1 MLLLNEEYFY
11 NIYDHFGF
19 KQQLWQAM
27 TDLDHRT
34 SDSGDDFVWKLCI
47 PKAHARLETDVL
59 PKLDDV
65 EKVEHYEIYVF
76 KQVGKANMVI
86 SLDDKA
92 IKAGLKAGDLIKTAA
107 PIFGGGGGGRPNM
120 AQAGGKNPAGLK
132 DAIAK
137 VLQEVEE
144 KQN

>member
-1 MLLLNEEYFY
+1 MFN
-11 NIYDHFGF
+11 DV
-19 KQQLWQAM
+19 KQVKDLTVIAAQADVEGM
-27 TDLDHRT
+27 NDLRELADNWKS
-34 SDSGDDFVWKLCI
+34 SDKS
-47 PKAHARLETDVL
+47 DVL
-59 PKLDDV
+59 VLAAEV
-65 EKVEHYEIYVF
+65 N
-76 KQVGKANMVI
+76 GKANMVI
-86 SLDDKA
+86 SLNDKA